1 MSQAKSLSTK
11 AIKGETVFN
20 KNEKQKDVR
29 SGNIAAA
36 KGIYPQLPL

>member
-1 MSQAKSLSTK
+1 MSQAKQSLAAK
-11 AIKGETVFN
+11 AKKGETVFN

-36 KGIYPQLPL
+36 KGIYY